1 MTGQLSEDGK
11 YMWDGHGW
19 VELPHAHPTP
29 PPVTI
34 DSEQLNQVA
43 MQAGVDPV
51 QLGQT
56 VPYFDQNQDGII
68 QKQEMEKA
76 AFAVANPPSPSITP
90 PIPSRMDDSG
100 FEQQEDGKPT

>member
-29 PPVTI
+29 RVVTI
-34 DSEQLNQVA
+34 DSKQLDQVA

-56 VPYFDQNQDGII
+56 APYFDQNQDGII

-76 AFAVANPPSPSITP
+76 AFAVANPPLLTSSL
-90 PIPSRMDDSG
+90 
-100 FEQQEDGKPT
+100 QYHQE